1 VAARHGARIVSFYW
15 SRNNQKMVLTRIES
29 TRKKVILST

>member
-1 VAARHGARIVSFYW
+1 
-15 SRNNQKMVLTRIES
+15 MVLTRIES